1 MLFSCGNDQ
10 EEDRWMQGPTAE
22 AIDIPEIEWVP
33 LAVVYLQENMI
44 LDNLSG
50 NFNSR
55 NHKIVC
61 PLNEERMMIS
71 Y

>member
-50 NFNSR
+50 NFNSKKPQNR
-55 NHKIVC
+55 LSPQWRKNDD
-61 PLNEERMMIS
+61 
-71 Y
+71 